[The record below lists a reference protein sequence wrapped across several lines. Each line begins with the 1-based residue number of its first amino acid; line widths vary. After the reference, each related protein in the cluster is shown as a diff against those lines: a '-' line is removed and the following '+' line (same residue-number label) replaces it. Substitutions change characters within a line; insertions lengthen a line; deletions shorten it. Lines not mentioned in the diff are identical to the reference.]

1 MPQVDIFI
9 RSSRN
14 LNPLRKALFDATR
27 IRWEMDPLSKIH
39 VICDWE
45 ILRARRMAEDFSKS
59 DPYIFT
65 DDDVLPMGKRFIE
78 RGREAMLAHPE
89 FAVCSTLSL
98 IEGENVSK
106 GDGDIY
112 EARCVGAPMWIRKGI
127 LTDLPDMDLNLECG
141 KIDALVYAKGFKEG
155 LFGNGLRHLH
165 LGHGFSSNPQLHWAA

>member
-1 MPQVDIFI
+1 M
-9 RSSRN
+9 
-14 LNPLRKALFDATR
+14 FDATR
-27 IRWEMDPLSKIH
+27 IRWEMDPLANLH
-39 VICDWE
+39 VLLDNGIKE
-45 ILRARRMAEDFSKS
+45 ARIVADSWSKS

-78 RGREAMLAHPE
+78 RGRDTMLAHPE
-89 FAVCSTLSL
+89 YAVCSTLSL

-112 EARCVGAPMWIRKGI
+112 EVRSVGSPMWIRKGI

-141 KIDALVYAKGFKEG
+141 KIDSLVYAKGFKEG